1 MTMIMRDLMEGNSKL
16 AEMGFG
22 EEALGHNAVVGGF
35 QGQRHWTDHLP
46 NGDFSDTILNSSFD
60 WNGIREPFVIATE
73 NDSLNGVNMLFGK
86 MLTGQAQVFCD
97 VRTYWSQDSVERVSG
112 YRPEAGFI
120 HLVNSGSAALDG
132 SGEAKD
138 QHGESVIKPHWD
150 MSAEDAE
157 ACLSATCCTA
167 SRCRILPW
175 GWFLFKLPNAWWYAI
190 YDAPY
195 QYHQRH
201 RSCAANRGGSFNYTA
216 KRSP

>member
-1 MTMIMRDLMEGNSKL
+1 MRLLVASKVNVIGQITYLMVTS
-16 AEMGFG
+16 
-22 EEALGHNAVVGGF
+22 V
-35 QGQRHWTDHLP
+35 
-46 NGDFSDTILNSSFD
+46 STILNSSFD

-157 ACLSATCCTA
+157 ACLSATCYCQQMSNT
-167 SRCRILPW
+167 SVGVVSL
-175 GWFLFKLPNAWWYAI
+175 
-190 YDAPY
+190 
-195 QYHQRH
+195 QT
-201 RSCAANRGGSFNYTA
+201 S
-216 KRSP
+216 